1 MNCGFVRENA
11 RHQTFPYKVT
21 SIETT
26 GPPTKDRKKRKEDVL
41 VRDLQ
46 SNFPEAG
53 EPRKG
58 AWAELTHHSPFP
70 RGTRG
75 SFILVFSFM
84 YSILE
89 LTLSIV

>member
-1 MNCGFVRENA
+1 M
-11 RHQTFPYKVT
+11 
-21 SIETT
+21 
-26 GPPTKDRKKRKEDVL
+26 L

-89 LTLSIV
+89 LYPLFDAMDNGSSYVYQKHIPRCY